1 MDIKATTPTIPTAPA
16 PTPAPAAQPPQAVER
31 KLQGASGAPAPVL
44 GEAAKAEQSPHI
56 VHTHAELAFDAEINR
71 VVGRIV
77 NEETGETV
85 HEIPSEQLKA
95 LYTKMREDL
104 GSLVDGT
111 A

>member
-1 MDIKATTPTIPTAPA
+1 MDIKAIIPTIPTAPA
-16 PTPAPAAQPPQAVER
+16 PKPAPEAKPPHAAER
-31 KLQGASGAPAPVL
+31 NLQGVSGAPAEAS
-44 GEAAKAEQSPHI
+44 GEAPQEGPQI
-56 VHTHAELAFDAEINR
+56 THTHAELAFDETLNR

-77 NEETGETV
+77 NEQTGETV
-85 HEIPSEQLKA
+85 HEMPPEQLKA